1 MDYYEQTTMIAP
13 EDLPVSLEEAKLW
26 MRIDQDITM
35 HDPLITSLIVTA
47 TDFAIKAT
55 NRIFI
60 TTEFYGFY
68 DCFKVSSVDLLNFIV
83 IKRAPLISISAVEIA
98 VDGTYTAF
106 TDYFEKKTSGFTRLI
121 FPNGW
126 TGADSLT
133 TIGYPLRVTFS
144 AGYGSAEDVP
154 ENIKT
159 GIKQHVVFLK
169 ENVGD
174 TSPDSKKGIPVEVNV
189 AYKKYRIMETF

>member
-1 MDYYEQTTMIAP
+1 MDYYEQTTIIAP
-13 EDLPVSLEEAKLW
+13 EDFPVSLEEAKHWLR
-26 MRIDQDITM
+26 MDMDITR

-55 NRIFI
+55 NRIYI
-60 TTEFYGFY
+60 TTDFYGFY
-68 DCFKVSSVDLLNFIV
+68 DCFKVSTVDSLSFIS
-83 IKRAPLISISAVEIA
+83 IKRAPLVSISAVEIA
-98 VDGTYTAF
+98 IDGTYTAF

-126 TGADSLT
+126 TGADSYT

-144 AGYGSAEDVP
+144 AGYGTAEDVP
-154 ENIKT
+154 EGIKT
-159 GIKQHVVFLK
+159 GIKQHVAFLY
-169 ENVGD
+169 ENIGD
-174 TSPDSKKGIPVEVNV
+174 TLPESGKGIPVEVKA